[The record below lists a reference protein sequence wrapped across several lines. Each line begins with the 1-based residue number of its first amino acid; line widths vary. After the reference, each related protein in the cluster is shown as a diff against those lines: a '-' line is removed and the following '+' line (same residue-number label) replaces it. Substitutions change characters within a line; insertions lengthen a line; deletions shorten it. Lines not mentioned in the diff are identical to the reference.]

1 MIADVGNL
9 AFGPRSHTGAK
20 YASERNLPLCSR
32 PASKPHALVFFPL
45 HQAKDQ
51 QQPNFDS
58 EPYGSDANPG
68 IAGALTFARSTPT
81 SPESVGGPRFF
92 RTHHACVDDSN
103 CHRPGMNL
111 PTDRDVGDI
120 SAHDQK
126 ESSVQE
132 SVVRTRPRV
141 LPPVGT
147 GGTLRTWLT
156 SDDVRVALSA
166 TFSQGEGVT
175 PGTLDACAPRTMN

>member
-81 SPESVGGPRFF
+81 RSKSVGGPRFF
-92 RTHHACVDDSN
+92 RARHARVN
-103 CHRPGMNL
+103 LPIHNHPGMDPN
-111 PTDRDVGDI
+111 GENS
-120 SAHDQK
+120 SAENQG
-126 ESSVQE
+126 EFSVQE
-132 SVVRTRPRV
+132 SVVRTRLRV

-147 GGTLRTWLT
+147 GGTSRTWLT
-156 SDDVRVALSA
+156 SDDVRVAL
-166 TFSQGEGVT
+166 
-175 PGTLDACAPRTMN
+175 